1 MLSREDNE
9 RLARVGSG
17 TPMGELM
24 RRYWIPAGFSQ
35 QIEKP
40 DGPPVRVKLLGER
53 LVAFRDTEG
62 RVGLLDERCPHR
74 TASLYFGRNE
84 QNGLRCV
91 YHGLKFDVEGR
102 CVDLPCVPQMS
113 DTQRANIATQL
124 NAKSYPCHEQ
134 GEVVWT
140 YMGPPA

>member
-1 MLSREDNE
+1 MGMLSREDNE
-9 RLARVGSG
+9 RLTRIGSG

-40 DGPPVRVKLLGER
+40 DSPPMRVKLLGEH
-53 LVAFRDTEG
+53 LVAFRDSKG

-84 QNGLRCV
+84 ACGLRPRAHRCAAGGGV
-91 YHGLKFDVEGR
+91 GR
-102 CVDLPCVPQMS
+102 E
-113 DTQRANIATQL
+113 A
-124 NAKSYPCHEQ
+124 
-134 GEVVWT
+134 
-140 YMGPPA
+140 